1 MSTPQREFDIVL
13 FGVTGFTG
21 RLVAEYLG
29 AQGQPLRWAWVARNR
44 EKLDEVFA
52 ALSPALGVT
61 LPTLLIADASDREA
75 LTAIAR
81 RTRVIC
87 TTVGPYARY
96 GNELVGACAEAGTH
110 YCDLTGEAPWI
121 RRMIDA
127 HHQTASK
134 SGARIVHTCGFDSI
148 PSDIG
153 TLFVQDAMRERYG
166 VNASHV
172 TSLFGETKGGPSGGT
187 IATVFNMFD
196 ELRRDRELR
205 RIAADPYSL
214 DPGHQGPDGRDRMTL
229 GYDKRVGLLTMPFVM
244 AAINTRVV
252 RRSNALLGYRYG
264 RDFRYD
270 EVMSAPKSLHGVAIA
285 AGVTGMLAG
294 MVLAA
299 TNKRARDLIRS
310 RLPKPGEGP
319 SEAVRNAGYWK
330 VRIVAESSDGHSLLA
345 TLGDAHADPGYGST
359 AKMLGQSA
367 LCLAFDDLHSPG
379 GITTPA
385 AAMGA
390 PLIARLRNAGL
401 QFDVEDLPS

>member
-1 MSTPQREFDIVL
+1 ML

-21 RLVAEYLG
+21 RLVAQYLG
-29 AQGQPLRWAWVARNR
+29 AQVRPLRWAWVARNR

-52 ALSPALGVT
+52 ALSPALHT
-61 LPTLLIADASDREA
+61 ALPTLLVADASDREA

-96 GNELVGACAEAGTH
+96 GNELVAACVEAGTH

-127 HHQTASK
+127 HHQDAVQR
-134 SGARIVHTCGFDSI
+134 GARIVHTCGFDSI
-148 PSDIG
+148 PSDLG
-153 TLFVQDAMRERYG
+153 TLLVEDAMRERHG

-196 ELRRDRELR
+196 ELSRDRDMR
-205 RIAADPYSL
+205 RVAADPYSL

-264 RDFRYD
+264 QDFRYE
-270 EVMSAPKSLHGVAIA
+270 EVMSAPKSPRGVAIA

-299 TNKRARDLIRS
+299 TSERARGLIRA

-330 VRIVAESSDGHSLLA
+330 LRIVAEATSGESLLA

-359 AKMLGQSA
+359 AKMLGESA
-367 LCLAFDDLHSPG
+367 LCLAFDELHTPG

-390 PLIARLRNAGL
+390 PLIARLRNVGL
-401 QFDVEDLPS
+401 QFDVDELAAN